1 MNGWVLAS
9 AVILVLGLT
18 AFVTH
23 VLLTRFEKRGW
34 VCYRSTE
41 KPRPRSLGLLEE
53 IYQPS
58 RTHVIDQETLK
69 ESVKDQT
76 ESGDPEESGDRD

>member
-1 MNGWVLAS
+1 MNGWILAS

-18 AFVTH
+18 AFMTH
-23 VLLTRFEKRGW
+23 VLLTQIEKRGW
-34 VCYRSTE
+34 VYYRSTD

-58 RTHVIDQETLK
+58 MTHVIDQETLE
-69 ESVKDQT
+69 ESVKHQS
-76 ESGDPEESGDRD
+76 ESGDPDKPGHED